1 MFTSALGEPSF
12 YFSFDYH
19 KLNNGGKMI
28 ATQRFTKVSLI
39 LLALTSFF
47 LASCAGTIIRPSFSH
62 QGRLEDQS
70 GNTVPDGSYDFV
82 YRLFH
87 VATGGSSVYEKAQ
100 TVEVKDGYFN
110 NILYF
115 GTEIS
120 PDVFTRQVYLE
131 VEINGEILTPR
142 QQLQGSPFAFSLV
155 PGATVYGPVTIER
168 TFGVYDDTGSAM
180 TIYNTDITTSGGHGL
195 TVVNSATH
203 EVGDER
209 KAAALNVIA
218 AGQYVEPNRGS
229 YGARIVSEG
238 FIGSYT
244 KSHDSYLAAIFDSPI
259 GIQLIGGGSCIGCD
273 TAYYVENV
281 GEETIQAGDFV
292 TAVGVREDSGLGMP
306 IMLVRKAISSEEAVI
321 GIALNAL
328 AYEPVGEFYGTRTG
342 GFTFIEGPAEP
353 SGFLSVG
360 VQGLFKARLDS
371 TLAPGIGQWITIS
384 DGKLALSSTGEGIA
398 RVMGLAKEE
407 GFVWV
412 MFNGGR

>member
-1 MFTSALGEPSF
+1 
-12 YFSFDYH
+12 
-19 KLNNGGKMI
+19 MI
-28 ATQRFTKVSLI
+28 ATKRFTKVSLI

-87 VATGGSSVYEKAQ
+87 LSSGGSSVYEKAQ

-180 TIYNTDITTSGGHGL
+180 TVFNTDTTTSGGHGL
-195 TVVNSATH
+195 TVVNNALH
-203 EVGDER
+203 VLGEGR
-209 KAAALNVIA
+209 IPAALNVIA
-218 AGQYVEPNRGS
+218 AGERNAPNAGS
-229 YGARIVSEG
+229 YGARIISEG
-238 FIGSYT
+238 YRGIYT
-244 KSHDSYLAAIFDSPI
+244 KSHDNFYAAVFESEA
-259 GIQLIGGGSCIGCD
+259 GIALIGGSCHGCA
-273 TAYYVENV
+273 TAYYAENA
-281 GEETIQAGDFV
+281 GQETIQIGDFV
-292 TAVGVREDSGLGMP
+292 TAVGVREDTDLGVP
-306 IMLVRKAISSEEAVI
+306 IMLVRKAISSDEAVI
-321 GIALNAL
+321 GISQLALT
-328 AYEPVGEFYGTRTG
+328 YEPVGEFFGTKTG
-342 GFTFIEGPAEP
+342 GFDVAEGPIETNGYLA
-353 SGFLSVG
+353 VV
-360 VQGLFKARLDS
+360 VQGLVKARLDS
-371 TLAPGIGQWITIS
+371 TLAPGIGQWISIS

-398 RVMGLAKEE
+398 RVMGLAEEE